1 MRDVSGRLVVD
12 AIEDAVVEGA
22 IVEVG
27 ATVLVGLESDDV
39 GVLVGLVLGDVVGGL
54 VVPGSV
60 ISIVVVV
67 SDGLV
72 VGDVVVG
79 WLVVGTVEGAI
90 VEDGFVVG
98 VILEVGGNVVVIISL
113 VEVSTVG
120 LETDN
125 VCVFNVDD
133 DDMVVSAVPEVG
145 STVVSDTASVVIVD
159 GKVLSDVLEPVVASG
174 IVVGAVVEVGGN
186 VVVIIS
192 LVEETSVELESD
204 TVCVFNVVI
213 IDDNVVSDVPVV
225 GSTVVSDTAG
235 VVIVDEKAVS
245 DVIEPVE
252 LGGNVMT
259 DSVVEG
265 FTDSVID
272 SVVEETDVEVIDTVA
287 SDTTDVIVDEKEVSD
302 ITLVISVIPIVVVS
316 GFVEKVVAWDGISV
330 NMLVLSVISSV
341 LVSVFVNTSEVVE
354 LIPDVEAANDNK
366 KGIFTL
372 KKIVAIFKNTLSVG
386 LFGQ

>member
-1 MRDVSGRLVVD
+1 M
-12 AIEDAVVEGA
+12 
-22 IVEVG
+22 
-27 ATVLVGLESDDV
+27 
-39 GVLVGLVLGDVVGGL
+39 LGDVVGGL
-54 VVPGSV
+54 VVLGSV
-60 ISIVVVV
+60 IGILVVV

-79 WLVVGTVEGAI
+79 GLVVGTVEGAV

-120 LETDN
+120 LETDS

-159 GKVLSDVLEPVVASG
+159 EKVLSDVLEPVVSG
-174 IVVGAVVEVGGN
+174 GLVVGAVVEVGGN

-204 TVCVFNVVI
+204 TVCVFNVVM

-225 GSTVVSDTAG
+225 GSAVVSDTAG
-235 VVIVDEKAVS
+235 VVIVDEKVVS

-265 FTDSVID
+265 FTESVID

-366 KGIFTL
+366 KGIF
-372 KKIVAIFKNTLSVG
+372 
-386 LFGQ
+386 